1 MRAKDFLTD
10 NTIVKDRSGGIRSIT
25 TPRVGGFQ
33 AKQTFRPDATPGY
46 QQANYKSGGIE
57 LDAKGSPETGYTQ
70 SVASNIGGMGIKNTQ
85 RYSGQKQM
93 DVDYNLGND
102 TKLSARSTVSKPGAK
117 PVNQMSIT
125 KGGKTTTV
133 TNDINEKPL
142 DDITLQR
149 TLKFGNE
156 IDADKERNP
165 GAYSMTSKATKDLIA
180 KARAQEKSQRVTN
193 VPARAHDKDGVH
205 KQGFKPVTFPKSNSM
220 SNASIAMD
228 DINEAFEYAI
238 AQEAREIDPK
248 KMQAYMDF
256 KKENNIDGSS
266 VRMAVDNPDHPETK
280 RMMQNKNFAKAVS
293 MYKAALVN
301 EDVSELTFEDDDQ
314 FFEDFGY
321 LGYSIDE
328 NDLFEAE
335 YRGRKVKLNKPMQ
348 GDVKK
353 FKVYVKNKKGNVI
366 KVNFG
371 HGGSSVKG
379 KTMRIRKNNPKA
391 RANFRAR
398 HNCDNPGPK
407 TKARYWSCRKW

>member
-1 MRAKDFLTD
+1 MRANDFLTEQPGTIAVT
-10 NTIVKDRSGGIRSIT
+10 NTPVADKNISMGDQRMQKFKQQMQMQKDIGS
-25 TPRVGGFQ
+25 
-33 AKQTFRPDATPGY
+33 GY
-46 QQANYKSGGIE
+46 Q
-57 LDAKGSPETGYTQ
+57 YTSQ
-70 SVASNIGGMGIKNTQ
+70 
-85 RYSGQKQM
+85 
-93 DVDYNLGND
+93 
-102 TKLSARSTVSKPGAK
+102 
-117 PVNQMSIT
+117 
-125 KGGKTTTV
+125 
-133 TNDINEKPL
+133 
-142 DDITLQR
+142 
-149 TLKFGNE
+149 
-156 IDADKERNP
+156 
-165 GAYSMTSKATKDLIA
+165 ATKDAIKQSDKRVQAAMQKQA
-180 KARAQEKSQRVTN
+180 KVDQRQGAGASTIQRV
-193 VPARAHDKDGVH
+193 
-205 KQGFKPVTFPKSNSM
+205 KPVTFPKATST
-220 SNASIAMD
+220 AQIAMD

-238 AQEAREIDPK
+238 AEAREIDPK

-280 RMMQNKNFAKAVS
+280 RMMQDKNFAKAVS

-391 RANFRAR
+391 RKNFRAR